1 MFKQITR
8 GKNPTGRVMKV
19 VLGLVVIRNLINAR
33 QLLRNLVLRNCAFL
47 FFMECCYSFELKF
60 DNH

>member
-47 FFMECCYSFELKF
+47 FFTECCYSFELKF